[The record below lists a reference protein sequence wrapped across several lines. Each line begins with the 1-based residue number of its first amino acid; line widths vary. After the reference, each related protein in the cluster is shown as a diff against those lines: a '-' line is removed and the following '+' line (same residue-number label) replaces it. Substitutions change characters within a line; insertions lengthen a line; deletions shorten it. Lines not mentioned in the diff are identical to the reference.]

1 MFTINLD
8 LWKENFTNWWRKE
21 KDENPIEATVGST
34 MVGGIAGVGGTM
46 CVANGIR
53 RLANGENT
61 YAGIGPI
68 LTITGGTLMLATS
81 VKSISE
87 ALKLY
92 KKIKPKNNK
101 AEKEEESDVN
111 KN

>member
-1 MFTINLD
+1 MIKINFD
-8 LWKENFTNWWRKE
+8 LMKENFTKWWKKE
-21 KDENPIEATVGST
+21 KDENPVEAAVGST
-34 MVGGIAGVGGTM
+34 MVGTISGVGGTM
-46 CVANGIR
+46 CVANGIK

-81 VKSISE
+81 IKSVSE

-92 KKIKPKNNK
+92 KKIKPKNNNK
-101 AEKEEESDVN
+101 VEKEEKSDEN
-111 KN
+111 

>member
-1 MFTINLD
+1 MIKINFD
-8 LWKENFTNWWRKE
+8 LMRENFTKWWRKE
-21 KDENPIEATVGST
+21 KDENPVEAAVGST
-34 MVGGIAGVGGTM
+34 MVGTISGVGGTM
-46 CVANGIR
+46 CVANGIK

-81 VKSISE
+81 IKSVSE

-92 KKIKPKNNK
+92 KNIKSKNNK
-101 AEKEEESDVN
+101 TEKEEKKDEN
-111 KN
+111 